1 MAIIT
6 VFSRELTKYADAKA
20 IFGGIFRED
29 AGFSLDAAYFSALS
43 ATSAR
48 HPGLLYGVT
57 AASPSVIDPKEN
69 LAQLAG
75 EVSIRGSGEVIFV
88 TSPDRAARFPILNPE
103 SKATVLAS
111 AYVPADRVIAVDPRG
126 LVHGYGPAPEIIIS
140 TEGTVHMSDA
150 PLPISASGV
159 ADPVLSL
166 YQTDSIGLRCIL
178 EIAFAKRRSNAVSF
192 MDGCGW

>member
-6 VFSRELTKYADAKA
+6 VFSRELTKYADAEA

-111 AYVPADRVIAVDPRG
+111 AYVPADRVIAVDPRA
-126 LVHGYGPAPEIIIS
+126 LVHGYDPVPDFDVS
-140 TEGTVHMSDA
+140 LEGAVHMSDA
-150 PLPISASGV
+150 PLPISSSGV
-159 ADPVLSL
+159 ADPVRSL
-166 YQTDSIGLRCIL
+166 WQTDAMSLRTIL
-178 EIAFAKRRSNAVSF
+178 QIAFAARRSGAVAFADSVA
-192 MDGCGW
+192 W